1 MAKSKKKNVVSPT
14 LSKKKKN
21 SNKLMKNIKKKKN
34 YFWLIASLVLFILS
48 LITFGLYLWCPFPS
62 IFVVDDIY
70 VSDAKQK
77 TKIIVDEKGTE
88 ASAITMITM
97 NKTTAVMTETEIIDV
112 TVNKPFMYVIRDS
125 STNIILFA
133 GYVYNF

>member
-21 SNKLMKNIKKKKN
+21 SDKLKNNIKKKKN

-70 VSDAKQK
+70 VSDDNNLHLNFFVLSQK
-77 TKIIVDEKGTE
+77 K
-88 ASAITMITM
+88 
-97 NKTTAVMTETEIIDV
+97 NDV
-112 TVNKPFMYVIRDS
+112 YCMFNTICK
-125 STNIILFA
+125 
-133 GYVYNF
+133 